1 MILIEFILVIGE
13 TYATEDL
20 ILFII
25 EMKFIQVH
33 YWMTNLRMGTINEQ
47 RQRIGS
53 DAIDNSVI

>member
-33 YWMTNLRMGTINEQ
+33 Y
-47 RQRIGS
+47 
-53 DAIDNSVI
+53 